1 MKLIPSG
8 LGWTLVLKTLL
19 LIAAGGA
26 IGAVMRFLTQATV
39 YEIAGR
45 GFPYGTL
52 TVNVLGSFL
61 MGLLSIFLVEKFNLS
76 AEWHLAILVGVL
88 GSFTTF
94 STFSIETLVLFE
106 QGDLFKAMSN
116 ILLSVTL
123 CIVSVWVGAYLAKQI
138 V

>member
-1 MKLIPSG
+1 MF
-8 LGWTLVLKTLL
+8 KTLMF
-19 LIAAGGA
+19 IAVGGA
-26 IGAVMRFLTQATV
+26 FGASLRFLSQAMV
-39 YEIAGR
+39 YELMGKT
-45 GFPYGTL
+45 FPFGTL
-52 TVNVLGSFL
+52 FVNVVGSFL

-106 QGDLFKAMSN
+106 QGDMFKAMSN
-116 ILLSVTL
+116 IFLSVIV
-123 CIVSVWVGAYLAKQI
+123 CIAAVWAGAYLAKQI

>member
-1 MKLIPSG
+1 MF
-8 LGWTLVLKTLL
+8 KTLL
-19 LIAAGGA
+19 FIAIGGA
-26 IGAVMRFLTQATV
+26 FGASLRFLSQATV
-39 YEIAGR
+39 YELFGR
-45 GFPYGTL
+45 TFPYGTL
-52 TVNVLGSFL
+52 FVNVTGSFL

-106 QGDLFKAMSN
+106 QGDLLKAMTN
-116 ILLSVTL
+116 ILLSVVL
-123 CIVSVWVGAYLAKQI
+123 CIVAVWAGAYFAKQL

>member
-1 MKLIPSG
+1 MF
-8 LGWTLVLKTLL
+8 KTLL
-19 LIAAGGA
+19 FIAIGGA
-26 IGAVMRFLTQATV
+26 LGAMMRFLSQVTV
-39 YEIAGR
+39 YELVGR
-45 GFPYGTL
+45 AFPVGTL
-52 TVNVLGSFL
+52 FVNVTGSFL

-106 QGDLFKAMSN
+106 QGDLLKAMTN

-123 CIVSVWVGAYLAKQI
+123 CVGAVWTGAYLAKQL

>member
-1 MKLIPSG
+1 MF
-8 LGWTLVLKTLL
+8 KTLL
-19 LIAAGGA
+19 LIAIGGA
-26 IGAVMRFLTQATV
+26 FGATMRFLSQATV
-39 YEIAGR
+39 YELVGR

-52 TVNVLGSFL
+52 FVNVTGSFL
-61 MGLLSIFLVEKFNLS
+61 MGALSVFLVEKFNLS

-106 QGDLFKAMSN
+106 QGDLLKAMTN

-123 CIVSVWVGAYLAKQI
+123 CISAVWAGAYLAKQI

>member
-1 MKLIPSG
+1 MF
-8 LGWTLVLKTLL
+8 KTLL
-19 LIAAGGA
+19 FIAIGGS
-26 IGAVMRFLTQATV
+26 IGAVMRFLSQATV
-39 YEIAGR
+39 YELVGR
-45 GFPYGTL
+45 TFPFGTL
-52 TVNVLGSFL
+52 FVNVTGSFL

-106 QGDLFKAMSN
+106 QGDLLKAMTN
-116 ILLSVTL
+116 ILLSVVF
-123 CIVSVWVGAYLAKQI
+123 CITAVWVGAYFAKQL